1 MHNTETGSLLNYYA
15 RNSETTG
22 KGDCGRTL
30 DDSES
35 QYLGTMMELGA
46 AGMDC
51 SGQHATGK
59 RYRTL
64 TGQSLVELI
73 LDHGFG
79 MNSTSTT
86 ACAHTQVL
94 FKILSVPWDLAPRFV
109 LHCFF
114 IHSFTDANK
123 HIPRRN
129 ETQSHVNSVLIE
141 NAKKI
146 GIFGSRTSDGSSR

>member
-94 FKILSVPWDLAPRFV
+94 FQILHGSSALVHSSTDGFV
-109 LHCFF
+109 

>member
-22 KGDCGRTL
+22 KEDFGRTL

-35 QYLGTMMELGA
+35 QYLGTVMELGA
-46 AGMDC
+46 AAMDC

-94 FKILSVPWDLAPRFV
+94 FQILHGSSALVHSSTDGFV
-109 LHCFF
+109 